1 MNICQGYEGKSHDQT
16 EDILNFCVTHDLVVS
31 AG

>member
-1 MNICQGYEGKSHDQT
+1 MNICQGYEGENHIQI
-16 EDILNFCVTHDLVVS
+16 EDILNLCVTHDLVVS